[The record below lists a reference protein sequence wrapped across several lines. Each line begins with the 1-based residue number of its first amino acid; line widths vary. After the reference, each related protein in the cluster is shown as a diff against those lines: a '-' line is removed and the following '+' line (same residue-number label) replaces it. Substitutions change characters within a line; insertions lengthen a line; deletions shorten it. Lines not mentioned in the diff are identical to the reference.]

1 MKNQLEYYSVQES
14 KIPIFC
20 DNNAAISLSK
30 NAAISLSKNSILH
43 YKAKH
48 IEIKHHFL
56 RDHVQMGHVDLQFA
70 SSEDQFADISTKP
83 FVEER
88 FNCLRDVWGM
98 TFIEG

>member
-1 MKNQLEYYSVQES
+1 MWNQLEYYSVQES

-20 DNNAAISLSK
+20 DN

-70 SSEDQFADISTKP
+70 FASSEDQFADISTKP